1 MPVVVSLRGWP
12 LRDQIASVI
21 AAITVYGVSHVNAMR
36 ARVHIRDSSPLENQ
50 TPSHLTPLN
59 TARAVQEVTES
70 ISVHH
75 FASVAE
81 RQFGAL
87 PIPVWKEMEKNLHTG
102 YGIR

>member
-21 AAITVYGVSHVNAMR
+21 AAIIVYGVSHVNAMR

-59 TARAVQEVTES
+59 TARAVQDVTERFQC
-70 ISVHH
+70 IILLAEPKGNLVHYP
-75 FASVAE
+75 FPCG
-81 RQFGAL
+81 RRWRRICTQD
-87 PIPVWKEMEKNLHTG
+87 TG
-102 YGIR
+102 

>member
-70 ISVHH
+70 ISVHD
-75 FASVAE
+75 FAS
-81 RQFGAL
+81 
-87 PIPVWKEMEKNLHTG
+87 
-102 YGIR
+102 

>member
-59 TARAVQEVTES
+59 TARAVQEVTERFQC
-70 ISVHH
+70 IILLV
-75 FASVAE
+75 
-81 RQFGAL
+81 
-87 PIPVWKEMEKNLHTG
+87 
-102 YGIR
+102 